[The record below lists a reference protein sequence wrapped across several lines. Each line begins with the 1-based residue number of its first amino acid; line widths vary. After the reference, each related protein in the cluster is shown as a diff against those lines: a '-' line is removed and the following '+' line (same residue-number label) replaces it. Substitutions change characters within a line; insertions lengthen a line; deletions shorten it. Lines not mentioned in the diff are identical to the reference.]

1 MKSNSEQTNPNID
14 DLHNI
19 EQYKESAA
27 LKSISIDPAADA
39 DNPICE
45 DYDKKRHPL
54 LFIKYLTKDELVRYD
69 NIDCS
74 ALVFVLEGTVR
85 VSTGVYIKQTVG
97 GVNVFVAHERDNV
110 LIHGIDDTVMLYCF
124 FNSSM
129 DLCNGLSLKASDD
142 AQIKKVRHRPKDEL
156 PTLPIP
162 KLLMEE
168 LGLTRKE
175 LASNL
180 LDIRFMELKRYII
193 LMMLRK
199 LFHRDDLI
207 YMFRYK
213 TSEDFEFRE
222 LVFHHYRCDVN
233 AQELAA
239 LTGVPIATF
248 NRKFKKTFGMSAK
261 HWLNTRRE
269 ISILMDLTTTDMTI
283 KKIAAKYNL
292 TPNYL
297 SNFCKKHLG
306 DTPSSFREKD

>member
-1 MKSNSEQTNPNID
+1 MNSNSEQTNPNID

-27 LKSISIDPAADA
+27 PKSISIDPAADA

-45 DYDKKRHPL
+45 DYDKKRHSSF
-54 LFIKYLTKDELVRYD
+54 FIKYQTKDELVRYD

-74 ALVFVLEGTVR
+74 ALVFVLDGTVC
-85 VSTGVYIKQTVG
+85 VSTDVYIKQTVG
-97 GVNVFVAHERDNV
+97 GGNVFVAHECDNV
-110 LIHGIDDTVMLYCF
+110 LIRGIDDAVMLYCF

-129 DLCNGLSLKASDD
+129 SLCNVLSLKASDD

-162 KLLMEE
+162 KLLMVE

-180 LDIRFMELKRYII
+180 LNIRFMELKQHII
-193 LMMLRK
+193 LMMLSN
-199 LFHRDDLI
+199 LFRRDDLI

-213 TSEDFEFRE
+213 PGEDFEFSE
-222 LVFHHYRCDVN
+222 LVFRHYSCGVN

-239 LTGVPIATF
+239 LTDIPIATF
-248 NRKFKKTFGMSAK
+248 NRKFKKAFGMSVM
-261 HWLNTRRE
+261 HWLNARRK
-269 ISILMDLTTTDMTI
+269 ISILMDLKTTDMTI

-297 SNFCKKHLG
+297 SDFCKKHLG
-306 DTPSSFREKD
+306 DTPGSFREKD

>member
-1 MKSNSEQTNPNID
+1 M
-14 DLHNI
+14 
-19 EQYKESAA
+19 
-27 LKSISIDPAADA
+27 
-39 DNPICE
+39 
-45 DYDKKRHPL
+45 
-54 LFIKYLTKDELVRYD
+54 
-69 NIDCS
+69 
-74 ALVFVLEGTVR
+74 
-85 VSTGVYIKQTVG
+85 
-97 GVNVFVAHERDNV
+97 AHERDNV
-110 LIHGIDDTVMLYCF
+110 LIRGIDDAVILYCF

-129 DLCNGLSLKASDD
+129 DLCNGLLLKASDD

-168 LGLTRKE
+168 LELTRKD

-193 LMMLRK
+193 LMMLSK

-222 LVFHHYRCDVN
+222 LVFRHYNCGVN

-239 LTGVPIATF
+239 LIGVPIATF
-248 NRKFKKTFGMSAK
+248 NRKFKKTFGMSVL

-283 KKIAAKYNL
+283 KEIAAKYNL
-292 TPNYL
+292 TPNYF
-297 SNFCKKHLG
+297 SDFCKKHLG

>member
-1 MKSNSEQTNPNID
+1 MTDST
-14 DLHNI
+14 
-19 EQYKESAA
+19 
-27 LKSISIDPAADA
+27 IDPASDA
-39 DNPICE
+39 DNFTCE
-45 DYDKKRHPL
+45 NNDSNRQA
-54 LFIKYLTKDELVRYD
+54 LFRIERLAKDQMVSYYK
-69 NIDCS
+69 IPCS
-74 ALVFVLEGTVR
+74 ALVFVLDGTVR
-85 VSTGVYIKQTVG
+85 VSTDVYIKQTVG
-97 GVNVFVAHERDNV
+97 GEKNVFVAHECDNV
-110 LIHGIDDTVMLYCF
+110 LIRGVDDAVMLYCF

-129 DLCNGLSLKASDD
+129 DLFNGLSLKASDD

-168 LGLTRKE
+168 LELTRKE

-193 LMMLRK
+193 LMMLSK
-199 LFHRDDLI
+199 LFRRDDLI

-213 TSEDFEFRE
+213 PGEDFEFSE
-222 LVFHHYRCDVN
+222 LVFRHYNCGVN
-233 AQELAA
+233 AQELAT

-248 NRKFKKTFGMSAK
+248 NRKFKKAFGMSVL

-283 KKIAAKYNL
+283 KEIAAKYNL

-297 SNFCKKHLG
+297 SDFCKKHLG
-306 DTPSSFREKD
+306 DTPSSFREKG

>member
-1 MKSNSEQTNPNID
+1 MTDST
-14 DLHNI
+14 
-19 EQYKESAA
+19 
-27 LKSISIDPAADA
+27 IDPASDA
-39 DNPICE
+39 DNFTCE
-45 DYDKKRHPL
+45 NNDSNRQA
-54 LFIKYLTKDELVRYD
+54 LFRIERLAKDQMVSYYK
-69 NIDCS
+69 IPCS
-74 ALVFVLEGTVR
+74 ALVFVLDGTVR
-85 VSTGVYIKQTVG
+85 VSTDVYIKQTVG
-97 GVNVFVAHERDNV
+97 GKNVFVAHECDNV
-110 LIHGIDDTVMLYCF
+110 LIRGVDDAVMLYCF

-129 DLCNGLSLKASDD
+129 DLFNGLSLKASDD

-168 LGLTRKE
+168 LELTRKE

-193 LMMLRK
+193 LMMLSK
-199 LFHRDDLI
+199 LFRRDDLI

-213 TSEDFEFRE
+213 PGEDFEFSE
-222 LVFHHYRCDVN
+222 LVFRHYNCGVN
-233 AQELAA
+233 AQELAT

-248 NRKFKKTFGMSAK
+248 NRKFKKAFGMSVL

-283 KKIAAKYNL
+283 KEIAAKYNL

-297 SNFCKKHLG
+297 SDFCKKHLG
-306 DTPSSFREKD
+306 DTPSSFREKG

>member
-1 MKSNSEQTNPNID
+1 MHKTDNMTN
-14 DLHNI
+14 
-19 EQYKESAA
+19 AT
-27 LKSISIDPAADA
+27 IDPASDA
-39 DNPICE
+39 VNFTCE
-45 DYDKKRHPL
+45 NNDSNRQA
-54 LFIKYLTKDELVRYD
+54 LFRIERLAKDQMVSYYK
-69 NIDCS
+69 IPCS
-74 ALVFVLEGTVR
+74 ALVFVLDGTVR
-85 VSTGVYIKQTVG
+85 VSTDVYIKQTVG
-97 GVNVFVAHERDNV
+97 GVNVFVVHECDNV
-110 LIHGIDDTVMLYCF
+110 LIRGVDDAVMLYCF

-129 DLCNGLSLKASDD
+129 AFCYGLLLKASDD

-180 LDIRFMELKRYII
+180 LDIRFMELKRYVI
-193 LMMLRK
+193 LMMLSK
-199 LFHRDDLI
+199 LFRRDDLI

-213 TSEDFEFRE
+213 PGEDFEFSE
-222 LVFHHYRCDVN
+222 LVFRHYSCDVD

-248 NRKFKKTFGMSAK
+248 NRKFKKAFGMSVL

-283 KKIAAKYNL
+283 KEIAAKYNL

-297 SNFCKKHLG
+297 SDFCKKHLG
-306 DTPSSFREKD
+306 DTPSSLREKG

>member
-1 MKSNSEQTNPNID
+1 MHKTDNMTDFTID
-14 DLHNI
+14 LA
-19 EQYKESAA
+19 S
-27 LKSISIDPAADA
+27 DA
-39 DNPICE
+39 DNFTCE
-45 DYDKKRHPL
+45 NNDSNRQA
-54 LFIKYLTKDELVRYD
+54 LFRIERLAKDQMVSYYK
-69 NIDCS
+69 IPCS
-74 ALVFVLEGTVR
+74 ALVFVLDGTVR
-85 VSTGVYIKQTVG
+85 VSTDVYIKQTVG
-97 GVNVFVAHERDNV
+97 GEKNVFVAHECDNV
-110 LIHGIDDTVMLYCF
+110 LIRGVDDAVMLYCF

-129 DLCNGLSLKASDD
+129 DLFNGLSLKASDD

-168 LGLTRKE
+168 LELTRKE

-193 LMMLRK
+193 LMMLSK
-199 LFHRDDLI
+199 LFRRDDLI

-213 TSEDFEFRE
+213 PGEDFEFSE
-222 LVFHHYRCDVN
+222 LVFRHYNCGVN
-233 AQELAA
+233 AQELAT

-248 NRKFKKTFGMSAK
+248 NRKFKKAFGMSVL

-283 KKIAAKYNL
+283 KEIAAKYNL

-297 SNFCKKHLG
+297 SDFCKKHLG
-306 DTPSSFREKD
+306 DTPSSFREKG

>member
-1 MKSNSEQTNPNID
+1 M
-14 DLHNI
+14 
-19 EQYKESAA
+19 
-27 LKSISIDPAADA
+27 
-39 DNPICE
+39 
-45 DYDKKRHPL
+45 
-54 LFIKYLTKDELVRYD
+54 
-69 NIDCS
+69 
-74 ALVFVLEGTVR
+74 
-85 VSTGVYIKQTVG
+85 
-97 GVNVFVAHERDNV
+97 FVAHECDNV
-110 LIHGIDDTVMLYCF
+110 LIRGVDDAVMLYCF

-129 DLCNGLSLKASDD
+129 DLFNGLSLKASDD

-168 LGLTRKE
+168 LELTRKE

-193 LMMLRK
+193 LMMLSK
-199 LFHRDDLI
+199 LFRRDDLI

-213 TSEDFEFRE
+213 PGEDFEFSE
-222 LVFHHYRCDVN
+222 LVFRHYNCGVN
-233 AQELAA
+233 AQELAT

-248 NRKFKKTFGMSAK
+248 NRKFKKAFGMSVL

-283 KKIAAKYNL
+283 KEIAAKYNL

-297 SNFCKKHLG
+297 SYFCKKHLG
-306 DTPSSFREKD
+306 DTPRSLREKD

>member
-1 MKSNSEQTNPNID
+1 MTDST
-14 DLHNI
+14 
-19 EQYKESAA
+19 
-27 LKSISIDPAADA
+27 IDPASDA
-39 DNPICE
+39 DNFTCE
-45 DYDKKRHPL
+45 NNDSNRQA
-54 LFIKYLTKDELVRYD
+54 LFRIERLAKDQMVSYYK
-69 NIDCS
+69 IPCS
-74 ALVFVLEGTVR
+74 ALVFVLDGTVR
-85 VSTGVYIKQTVG
+85 VSTDVYIKQTVG
-97 GVNVFVAHERDNV
+97 GGKNVFVAHECDNV
-110 LIHGIDDTVMLYCF
+110 LIRGVDDAVMLYCF

-129 DLCNGLSLKASDD
+129 DLFNGLSLKASDD

-168 LGLTRKE
+168 LELTRKE

-193 LMMLRK
+193 LMMLSK
-199 LFHRDDLI
+199 LFRRDDLI

-213 TSEDFEFRE
+213 PGEDFEFSE
-222 LVFHHYRCDVN
+222 LVFRHYNCGVN
-233 AQELAA
+233 AQELAT

-248 NRKFKKTFGMSAK
+248 NRKFKKAFGMSVL

-283 KKIAAKYNL
+283 KEIAAKYNL

-297 SNFCKKHLG
+297 SDFCKKHLG
-306 DTPSSFREKD
+306 DTPSSFREKG

>member
-1 MKSNSEQTNPNID
+1 MTDST
-14 DLHNI
+14 
-19 EQYKESAA
+19 
-27 LKSISIDPAADA
+27 IDPASDA
-39 DNPICE
+39 DNSTCE
-45 DYDKKRHPL
+45 NNDSNRQA
-54 LFIKYLTKDELVRYD
+54 LFRIERLAKDQMVSYYKIPR
-69 NIDCS
+69 S
-74 ALVFVLEGTVR
+74 ALVFVLDGTVR
-85 VSTGVYIKQTVG
+85 VSTDVYIKQTVG
-97 GVNVFVAHERDNV
+97 GEKNVFVVHECDNV
-110 LIHGIDDTVMLYCF
+110 LIRGVDDAVMLYCF

-129 DLCNGLSLKASDD
+129 AFCYGLSLKASDD

-168 LGLTRKE
+168 LELIRKE

-180 LDIRFMELKRYII
+180 LDIRFMELKRYVI
-193 LMMLRK
+193 LMMLSK
-199 LFHRDDLI
+199 LFRRDDLI

-213 TSEDFEFRE
+213 PGEDFEFSE
-222 LVFHHYRCDVN
+222 LVFRHYSCDVD

-248 NRKFKKTFGMSAK
+248 NRKFKKAFGMSVL
-261 HWLNTRRE
+261 HWLNTRRK

-283 KKIAAKYNL
+283 KEIAAKYNL

-297 SNFCKKHLG
+297 SDFCKKHLG

>member
-1 MKSNSEQTNPNID
+1 MTDST
-14 DLHNI
+14 
-19 EQYKESAA
+19 
-27 LKSISIDPAADA
+27 IDPASDA
-39 DNPICE
+39 DNFTCE
-45 DYDKKRHPL
+45 NNDSNRQA
-54 LFIKYLTKDELVRYD
+54 LFRIERLAKDQMVSYYK
-69 NIDCS
+69 IPCS
-74 ALVFVLEGTVR
+74 ALVFVLDGTVC
-85 VSTGVYIKQTVG
+85 VSTDVYIKQTVG
-97 GVNVFVAHERDNV
+97 GGKNVFVAHECDNV
-110 LIHGIDDTVMLYCF
+110 LIRGVDDAVMLYCF

-129 DLCNGLSLKASDD
+129 DLFNGLSLKASDD

-168 LGLTRKE
+168 LELTRKE

-193 LMMLRK
+193 LMMLSK
-199 LFHRDDLI
+199 LFRRDDLI

-213 TSEDFEFRE
+213 PGEDFEFSE
-222 LVFHHYRCDVN
+222 LVFRHYNCGVN
-233 AQELAA
+233 AQELAT

-248 NRKFKKTFGMSAK
+248 NRKFKKAFGMSVL

-283 KKIAAKYNL
+283 KEIAAKYNL

-297 SNFCKKHLG
+297 SDFCKKHLG
-306 DTPSSFREKD
+306 DTPSSFREKN

>member
-1 MKSNSEQTNPNID
+1 MTDST
-14 DLHNI
+14 
-19 EQYKESAA
+19 
-27 LKSISIDPAADA
+27 IDPASDA
-39 DNPICE
+39 DNFTCE
-45 DYDKKRHPL
+45 NNDSNRQA
-54 LFIKYLTKDELVRYD
+54 LFRIERLAKDQMVSYYK
-69 NIDCS
+69 IPCS
-74 ALVFVLEGTVR
+74 ALVFVLDGTVR
-85 VSTGVYIKQTVG
+85 VSTDVYIKQTVG
-97 GVNVFVAHERDNV
+97 GGKKNVFVAHECDNV
-110 LIHGIDDTVMLYCF
+110 LIRGVDDAVMLYCF

-129 DLCNGLSLKASDD
+129 DLFNGLSLKASDD

-168 LGLTRKE
+168 LELTRKE

-193 LMMLRK
+193 LMMLSK
-199 LFHRDDLI
+199 LFRRDYLI

-213 TSEDFEFRE
+213 PGKDFEFSE
-222 LVFHHYRCDVN
+222 LVFRHYNCGVN
-233 AQELAA
+233 AQELAT

-248 NRKFKKTFGMSAK
+248 NRKFKKAFGMSVL

-283 KKIAAKYNL
+283 KEIAAKYNL

-297 SNFCKKHLG
+297 SDFCKKHLG
-306 DTPSSFREKD
+306 DTPSSFREKG

>member
-1 MKSNSEQTNPNID
+1 MTDSTID
-14 DLHNI
+14 LA
-19 EQYKESAA
+19 S
-27 LKSISIDPAADA
+27 DA
-39 DNPICE
+39 DNFTCE
-45 DYDKKRHPL
+45 NNDSNRQA
-54 LFIKYLTKDELVRYD
+54 LFRIERLAKDQMVSYYK
-69 NIDCS
+69 IPCS
-74 ALVFVLEGTVR
+74 ALVFVLDGTVR
-85 VSTGVYIKQTVG
+85 VSTDVYIKQTVG
-97 GVNVFVAHERDNV
+97 GEKNVFVAHECDNV
-110 LIHGIDDTVMLYCF
+110 LIRGVDDAVMLYCF

-129 DLCNGLSLKASDD
+129 DLFNGLSLKASDD
-142 AQIKKVRHRPKDEL
+142 AQIKTVRHRPKDEL

-168 LGLTRKE
+168 LELTRKE

-193 LMMLRK
+193 LMMLSK
-199 LFHRDDLI
+199 LFRRDDLI

-213 TSEDFEFRE
+213 PGEDFEFSE
-222 LVFHHYRCDVN
+222 LVFRHYNCGVN
-233 AQELAA
+233 AQELAT

-248 NRKFKKTFGMSAK
+248 NRKFKKAFGMSVL

-283 KKIAAKYNL
+283 KEIAAKYNL

-297 SNFCKKHLG
+297 SDFCKKHLG

>member
-1 MKSNSEQTNPNID
+1 MTDST
-14 DLHNI
+14 
-19 EQYKESAA
+19 
-27 LKSISIDPAADA
+27 IDPASDA
-39 DNPICE
+39 DNFTCE
-45 DYDKKRHPL
+45 NNDSNRQA
-54 LFIKYLTKDELVRYD
+54 LFRIERLAKDQMVSYYK
-69 NIDCS
+69 IPCS
-74 ALVFVLEGTVR
+74 ALVFVLDGTVC
-85 VSTGVYIKQTVG
+85 VSTDVYIKQTVG
-97 GVNVFVAHERDNV
+97 GEKNVFVAHECDNV
-110 LIHGIDDTVMLYCF
+110 LIRGVDDAVMLYCF

-129 DLCNGLSLKASDD
+129 DLFNGLSLKASDD

-168 LGLTRKE
+168 LELTRKE

-193 LMMLRK
+193 LMMLSK
-199 LFHRDDLI
+199 LFRRDDLI

-213 TSEDFEFRE
+213 PGEDFEFSE
-222 LVFHHYRCDVN
+222 LVFRHYNCGVN
-233 AQELAA
+233 AQELAT

-248 NRKFKKTFGMSAK
+248 NRKFKKTFGMSVL

-283 KKIAAKYNL
+283 KEIAAKYNL
-292 TPNYL
+292 TPNYF
-297 SNFCKKHLG
+297 SDFCKKHLG

>member
-1 MKSNSEQTNPNID
+1 MTDST
-14 DLHNI
+14 
-19 EQYKESAA
+19 
-27 LKSISIDPAADA
+27 IDPASDA
-39 DNPICE
+39 DNFTCE
-45 DYDKKRHPL
+45 NNDSNRQA
-54 LFIKYLTKDELVRYD
+54 LFRIERLAKDQMVSYYK
-69 NIDCS
+69 IPCS
-74 ALVFVLEGTVR
+74 ALVFVLDGTVR
-85 VSTGVYIKQTVG
+85 VSTDVYIKQTVG
-97 GVNVFVAHERDNV
+97 GGEKNVFVAHECDNV
-110 LIHGIDDTVMLYCF
+110 LIRGVDDAVMLYCF

-129 DLCNGLSLKASDD
+129 DLFNGLSLKASDD

-168 LGLTRKE
+168 LELTRKE

-193 LMMLRK
+193 LMMLSK
-199 LFHRDDLI
+199 LFRRDDLI

-213 TSEDFEFRE
+213 PGEDFEFSE
-222 LVFHHYRCDVN
+222 LVFRHYNCGVN
-233 AQELAA
+233 AQELAT

-248 NRKFKKTFGMSAK
+248 NRKFKKAFGMSVL

-283 KKIAAKYNL
+283 KEIAAKYNL

-297 SNFCKKHLG
+297 SDFCKKHLG
-306 DTPSSFREKD
+306 DTPSSFREKG

>member
-1 MKSNSEQTNPNID
+1 MTDST
-14 DLHNI
+14 
-19 EQYKESAA
+19 
-27 LKSISIDPAADA
+27 IDPASDA
-39 DNPICE
+39 DNFTCE
-45 DYDKKRHPL
+45 NNDSNRQA
-54 LFIKYLTKDELVRYD
+54 LFRIERLAKDQMVSYYK
-69 NIDCS
+69 IPCS
-74 ALVFVLEGTVR
+74 ALVFVLDGTVR
-85 VSTGVYIKQTVG
+85 VSTDVYIKQTVG
-97 GVNVFVAHERDNV
+97 GEKNVFVAHECDNV
-110 LIHGIDDTVMLYCF
+110 LIRGVDDAVMLYCF

-129 DLCNGLSLKASDD
+129 DLFNGLSLKASDD

-193 LMMLRK
+193 LMMLSK
-199 LFHRDDLI
+199 LFRRDDLI

-213 TSEDFEFRE
+213 PGEDFEFSE
-222 LVFHHYRCDVN
+222 LVFRHYNCGVN
-233 AQELAA
+233 AQELAT

-248 NRKFKKTFGMSAK
+248 NRKFKKAFGMSVL

-283 KKIAAKYNL
+283 KEIAAKYNL

-297 SNFCKKHLG
+297 SDFCKKHLG
-306 DTPSSFREKD
+306 DTPSSFREKG

>member
-1 MKSNSEQTNPNID
+1 MTDST
-14 DLHNI
+14 
-19 EQYKESAA
+19 
-27 LKSISIDPAADA
+27 IDPASDA
-39 DNPICE
+39 DNFTCE
-45 DYDKKRHPL
+45 NNDSNRQA
-54 LFIKYLTKDELVRYD
+54 LFRIERLAKDQMVSYYK
-69 NIDCS
+69 IPCS
-74 ALVFVLEGTVR
+74 ALVFVLDGTVC
-85 VSTGVYIKQTVG
+85 VSTDIYIKQTVG
-97 GVNVFVAHERDNV
+97 GGKNVFVAHECDNV
-110 LIHGIDDTVMLYCF
+110 LIRGVDDAVMLYCF

-129 DLCNGLSLKASDD
+129 DLFNGLSLKASDD

-168 LGLTRKE
+168 LELTRKE

-193 LMMLRK
+193 LMMLSK
-199 LFHRDDLI
+199 LFRRDDLI

-213 TSEDFEFRE
+213 PGEDFEFSE
-222 LVFHHYRCDVN
+222 LVFRHYNCGVN
-233 AQELAA
+233 AQELAT

-248 NRKFKKTFGMSAK
+248 NRKFKKAFGMSVL

-283 KKIAAKYNL
+283 KEIAAKYNL

-297 SNFCKKHLG
+297 SDFCKKHLG
-306 DTPSSFREKD
+306 DTPSSFREKG

>member
-1 MKSNSEQTNPNID
+1 MTDST
-14 DLHNI
+14 
-19 EQYKESAA
+19 
-27 LKSISIDPAADA
+27 IDPASDA
-39 DNPICE
+39 DNFTCE
-45 DYDKKRHPL
+45 NNDSNRQA
-54 LFIKYLTKDELVRYD
+54 LFRIERLAKDQMVSYYK
-69 NIDCS
+69 IPCS
-74 ALVFVLEGTVR
+74 ALVFVLDGTVC
-85 VSTGVYIKQTVG
+85 VSTDVYIKQTVG
-97 GVNVFVAHERDNV
+97 GEKNVFVAHECDNV
-110 LIHGIDDTVMLYCF
+110 LIRGVDDAVMLYCF

-129 DLCNGLSLKASDD
+129 DLFNGLSLKASDD

-168 LGLTRKE
+168 LELTRKE

-193 LMMLRK
+193 LMMLSK
-199 LFHRDDLI
+199 LFRRDDLI

-213 TSEDFEFRE
+213 PGKDFEFSE
-222 LVFHHYRCDVN
+222 LVFRHYNCGVN
-233 AQELAA
+233 AQELAT

-248 NRKFKKTFGMSAK
+248 NRKFKKAFGMSVL

-283 KKIAAKYNL
+283 KEIAAKYNL

-297 SNFCKKHLG
+297 SDFCKKHLG
-306 DTPSSFREKD
+306 DTPSSFREKG

>member
-1 MKSNSEQTNPNID
+1 MTDST
-14 DLHNI
+14 
-19 EQYKESAA
+19 
-27 LKSISIDPAADA
+27 IDPASDA
-39 DNPICE
+39 DNFTCE
-45 DYDKKRHPL
+45 NNDSNRQA
-54 LFIKYLTKDELVRYD
+54 LFRIERLAKDQMVSYYK
-69 NIDCS
+69 IPCS
-74 ALVFVLEGTVR
+74 ALVFVLDGTVR
-85 VSTGVYIKQTVG
+85 VSTDVYIKQTVG
-97 GVNVFVAHERDNV
+97 GKNVFVAHECDNV
-110 LIHGIDDTVMLYCF
+110 LIRGVDDAVMLYCF

-129 DLCNGLSLKASDD
+129 DLFNGLSLKASDD

-168 LGLTRKE
+168 LELTRKE

-193 LMMLRK
+193 LMMLSK
-199 LFHRDDLI
+199 LFRRDDLI

-213 TSEDFEFRE
+213 PGEDFEFSE
-222 LVFHHYRCDVN
+222 LVFRHYNCGVN
-233 AQELAA
+233 AQELAT

-248 NRKFKKTFGMSAK
+248 NRKFKKAFGMSVL

-283 KKIAAKYNL
+283 KEIAAKYNL

-297 SNFCKKHLG
+297 SDFCKKHLG
-306 DTPSSFREKD
+306 DTPSSFREKC

>member
-1 MKSNSEQTNPNID
+1 MTDST
-14 DLHNI
+14 
-19 EQYKESAA
+19 
-27 LKSISIDPAADA
+27 IDPASDA
-39 DNPICE
+39 DNFTCE
-45 DYDKKRHPL
+45 NNDSNRQA
-54 LFIKYLTKDELVRYD
+54 LFRIERLAKDQMVSYYK
-69 NIDCS
+69 IPCS
-74 ALVFVLEGTVR
+74 ALVFVLDGTVR
-85 VSTGVYIKQTVG
+85 VSTDVYIKQTVG
-97 GVNVFVAHERDNV
+97 GKKNVFVAHECDNV
-110 LIHGIDDTVMLYCF
+110 LIRGVDDAVMLYCF

-129 DLCNGLSLKASDD
+129 DLFNGLSLKASDD

-168 LGLTRKE
+168 LELTRKE

-193 LMMLRK
+193 LMMLSK
-199 LFHRDDLI
+199 LFRRDDLI

-213 TSEDFEFRE
+213 PGEDFEFSK
-222 LVFHHYRCDVN
+222 LVFRHYNCGVN
-233 AQELAA
+233 AQELAT

-248 NRKFKKTFGMSAK
+248 NRKFKKAFGMSVL

-283 KKIAAKYNL
+283 KEIAAKYNF

-297 SNFCKKHLG
+297 SDFCKKHLG
-306 DTPSSFREKD
+306 DTPSSFREKG

>member
-1 MKSNSEQTNPNID
+1 MTDST
-14 DLHNI
+14 
-19 EQYKESAA
+19 
-27 LKSISIDPAADA
+27 IDPASDA
-39 DNPICE
+39 DNFTCE
-45 DYDKKRHPL
+45 NNDSNRQA
-54 LFIKYLTKDELVRYD
+54 LFRIERLAKDQMVSYYK
-69 NIDCS
+69 IPCS
-74 ALVFVLEGTVR
+74 ALVFVLDGTVR
-85 VSTGVYIKQTVG
+85 VSTDVYIKQTVEG
-97 GVNVFVAHERDNV
+97 EKNVFVAHECDNV
-110 LIHGIDDTVMLYCF
+110 LIRGVDDAVMLYCF

-129 DLCNGLSLKASDD
+129 DLFNGLSLKASDD

-168 LGLTRKE
+168 LELTRKE

-193 LMMLRK
+193 LMMLSK
-199 LFHRDDLI
+199 LFRRDDLI

-213 TSEDFEFRE
+213 PGEDFEFSE
-222 LVFHHYRCDVN
+222 LVFRHYNCGVN
-233 AQELAA
+233 AQELAT

-248 NRKFKKTFGMSAK
+248 NRKFKKAFGMSVL

-283 KKIAAKYNL
+283 KEIAAKYNL

-297 SNFCKKHLG
+297 SDFCKKHLG
-306 DTPSSFREKD
+306 DTPSSFREKG

>member
-1 MKSNSEQTNPNID
+1 MTDST
-14 DLHNI
+14 
-19 EQYKESAA
+19 
-27 LKSISIDPAADA
+27 IDPASDA
-39 DNPICE
+39 DNFTCE
-45 DYDKKRHPL
+45 NNDSNRQA
-54 LFIKYLTKDELVRYD
+54 LFRIERLAKDQMVSYYK
-69 NIDCS
+69 IPCS
-74 ALVFVLEGTVR
+74 ALVFVLDGTVR
-85 VSTGVYIKQTVG
+85 VSTDVYIKQTVG
-97 GVNVFVAHERDNV
+97 GEKNVFVAHECDNV
-110 LIHGIDDTVMLYCF
+110 LIRGVDDAVMLYCF

-129 DLCNGLSLKASDD
+129 DLFNGLSLKASDD

-168 LGLTRKE
+168 LELTRKE

-193 LMMLRK
+193 LMMLSK
-199 LFHRDDLI
+199 LFRRDDLI

-213 TSEDFEFRE
+213 PGEDFEFSE
-222 LVFHHYRCDVN
+222 LVFRHYNCGVN
-233 AQELAA
+233 AQELAT

-248 NRKFKKTFGMSAK
+248 NRKFKKAFGMSVL

-297 SNFCKKHLG
+297 SDFCKKHLG
-306 DTPSSFREKD
+306 DTPSSFREKN

>member
-1 MKSNSEQTNPNID
+1 MTDST
-14 DLHNI
+14 
-19 EQYKESAA
+19 
-27 LKSISIDPAADA
+27 IDPASDA
-39 DNPICE
+39 DNFTCE
-45 DYDKKRHPL
+45 NNDSNRQA
-54 LFIKYLTKDELVRYD
+54 LFRIERLAKDQMVSYYK
-69 NIDCS
+69 IPCS
-74 ALVFVLEGTVR
+74 ALVFVLDGTVC
-85 VSTGVYIKQTVG
+85 VSTDIYIKQTVG
-97 GVNVFVAHERDNV
+97 GEKNVFVAHECDNV
-110 LIHGIDDTVMLYCF
+110 LIRGVDDAVMLYCF

-129 DLCNGLSLKASDD
+129 DLFNGLSLKASDD

-168 LGLTRKE
+168 LELTRKE

-193 LMMLRK
+193 LMMLSK
-199 LFHRDDLI
+199 LFRRDDLI

-213 TSEDFEFRE
+213 PGEDFKFSE
-222 LVFHHYRCDVN
+222 LVFRHYNCDVN
-233 AQELAA
+233 AQELAT

-248 NRKFKKTFGMSAK
+248 NRRFKKAFGMSVL

-297 SNFCKKHLG
+297 SDFCKKHLG
-306 DTPSSFREKD
+306 DTPSSFREKG

>member
-1 MKSNSEQTNPNID
+1 MTDST
-14 DLHNI
+14 
-19 EQYKESAA
+19 
-27 LKSISIDPAADA
+27 IDPASDA
-39 DNPICE
+39 DNFTCE
-45 DYDKKRHPL
+45 NNDSNRQA
-54 LFIKYLTKDELVRYD
+54 LFRIERLAKDQMVSYYK
-69 NIDCS
+69 IPCS
-74 ALVFVLEGTVR
+74 ALVFVLDGTVR
-85 VSTGVYIKQTVG
+85 VSTDVYIKQTVG
-97 GVNVFVAHERDNV
+97 GEKNVFVAHECDNV
-110 LIHGIDDTVMLYCF
+110 LIRGVDDAVMLYCF

-129 DLCNGLSLKASDD
+129 DLFNGLSLKASDD

-168 LGLTRKE
+168 LELTRKE

-193 LMMLRK
+193 LMMLSK
-199 LFHRDDLI
+199 LFRRDDLI

-213 TSEDFEFRE
+213 PSEDFEFSE
-222 LVFHHYRCDVN
+222 LVFRHYNCGVN
-233 AQELAA
+233 AQELAT

-248 NRKFKKTFGMSAK
+248 NRKFKKAFGMSVL

-283 KKIAAKYNL
+283 KEIAAKYNL

-297 SNFCKKHLG
+297 SDFCKKHLG
-306 DTPSSFREKD
+306 DTPSSFREKG

>member
-1 MKSNSEQTNPNID
+1 MTDST
-14 DLHNI
+14 
-19 EQYKESAA
+19 
-27 LKSISIDPAADA
+27 IDPASDA
-39 DNPICE
+39 DNFTCE
-45 DYDKKRHPL
+45 NNDSNRQA
-54 LFIKYLTKDELVRYD
+54 LFRIERLAKDQMVSYYK
-69 NIDCS
+69 IPCS
-74 ALVFVLEGTVR
+74 ALVFVLDGTVR
-85 VSTGVYIKQTVG
+85 VSTDVYIKQTVG
-97 GVNVFVAHERDNV
+97 GGKKNVFVAHECDNV
-110 LIHGIDDTVMLYCF
+110 LIRGVDDAVMLYCF

-129 DLCNGLSLKASDD
+129 DLFNGLSLKASDD

-168 LGLTRKE
+168 LELTRKE

-193 LMMLRK
+193 LMMLSK
-199 LFHRDDLI
+199 LFRRDDLI

-213 TSEDFEFRE
+213 PGEDFEFSE
-222 LVFHHYRCDVN
+222 LVFRHYNCGVN
-233 AQELAA
+233 AQELAT

-248 NRKFKKTFGMSAK
+248 NRKFKKAFGMSVL

-283 KKIAAKYNL
+283 KEIAAKYNL

-297 SNFCKKHLG
+297 SDFCKKHLG
-306 DTPSSFREKD
+306 DTPSSFREKG